1 MTYQEAVSHFKTKYQ
16 MAKALGLTR
25 QAVQHWSKNLDKPI
39 PELRAYQIKDIL
51 AKQGDSNA
59 NKELG

>member
-39 PELRAYQIKDIL
+39 PELRAYQIRDIL
-51 AKQGDSNA
+51 AKQSGGATNDA
-59 NKELG
+59 

>member
-1 MTYQEAVSHFKTKYQ
+1 

-51 AKQGDSNA
+51 AKQGENNA

>member
-1 MTYQEAVSHFKTKYQ
+1 MTYQEAVSYFKTKYQ

-51 AKQGDSNA
+51 VSY
-59 NKELG
+59 E

>member
-1 MTYQEAVSHFKTKYQ
+1 

-51 AKQGDSNA
+51 VKLGDNNA